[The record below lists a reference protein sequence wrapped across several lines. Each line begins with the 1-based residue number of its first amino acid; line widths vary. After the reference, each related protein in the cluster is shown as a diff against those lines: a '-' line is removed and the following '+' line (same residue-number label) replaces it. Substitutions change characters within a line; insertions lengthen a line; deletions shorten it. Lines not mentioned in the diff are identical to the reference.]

1 MFSSMGDG
9 SHLAAVTGGAERSSA
24 NEVETQ
30 GQRQERLQGG
40 SKYAA
45 KKPELSVIVPTRN
58 ESENVELLVERLRVA
73 SAGIRTEIIFVDDSD
88 DSTPATVRDVAR
100 RGWCR
105 IKLLHRPP
113 GERAG
118 GLGGAVVEGLRVAEA
133 PFACVMDGDLQH
145 PPEIVPQLLDAA
157 LAHDA
162 DLVVASRYS
171 GEGSAANFGV
181 FRLAVSRGSAGL
193 ARALFPGRL
202 GGVSDPMSGFFL
214 VRREALDLD
223 ALAPNG
229 FKILLEI
236 LVRTPRL
243 VRSEVPFT
251 FGDRYA
257 GQSKASL
264 AEGFRFL
271 SLLLALRLGAA
282 TAGLTRFSL
291 VGASGLG
298 VNMAALA
305 AFTDVVGLYYLVSAI
320 LATQLSTAWNFALTE
335 RWVFAGRELGRSPKT
350 RLILFFAMN
359 NGALALRGPALV
371 LLVSAVGLNYL
382 VANLVSLL
390 ALTIVRYAIADVWI
404 WARNLPARPLAHNT
418 YDIHG
423 IVSVDSEVALPELES
438 FRTERLRGH
447 PTVRVRIGRLNRA
460 QSDLVATLAFL
471 ARHTRFDERLGRLG
485 FGIDIAIGKTI
496 HVVASPLLRH
506 SPHVLYT
513 NVVEPI
519 LRWTFPKRGYAL
531 VHAACIA
538 RGNSAFLI
546 TARTDTGKTT
556 TILRLLDADRFAF
569 LSDDHTL
576 IAPDGRVLAYP
587 KPLTVSRHTVS
598 ALRRALLTRAER
610 LALVFQSRLHSRS
623 GRHFAM
629 LLAGARLPVAT
640 INAIVQLLV
649 PPPKYHID
657 RLVPEVT
664 RAHGGRLAGV
674 FVIERSGEVSSVALT
689 SDEALDILMANCEDA
704 FGFPP
709 YAHIEGF
716 LRNAS
721 KDDLSSVERTIVA
734 QALESVPATL
744 LRSNA
749 MDWAPRM
756 LGVLTGETVHE
767 DADGLAEIP
776 AAMSAPAT

>member
-1 MFSSMGDG
+1 MGDE
-9 SHLAAVTGGAERSSA
+9 SQLAGVAGGVEGWSP
-24 NEVETQ
+24 NEGEGQ
-30 GQRQERLQGG
+30 GKRHHRREAA

-58 ESENVELLVERLRVA
+58 EAENVELLVERLLVA
-73 SAGIRTEIIFVDDSD
+73 TAGIRTEIIFVDDSD
-88 DSTPATVRDVAR
+88 DSTPATVREIAR
-100 RGWCR
+100 RGQCR
-105 IKLLHRPP
+105 IKLLHRTA
-113 GERAG
+113 GKRAG
-118 GLGGAVVEGLRVAEA
+118 GLGGAVVEGLRAAEA

-145 PPEIVPQLLDAA
+145 PPEIVPQLLDTA
-157 LAHDA
+157 LAADA
-162 DLVVASRYS
+162 DLVVASRYC
-171 GEGSAANFGV
+171 GNGSAANFGA
-181 FRLAVSRGSAGL
+181 FRLAVSRGSSAV
-193 ARALFPGRL
+193 ARVLFPGRL
-202 GGVSDPMSGFFL
+202 GGISDPMSGFFL

-236 LVRTPRL
+236 LVRTPHL
-243 VRSEVPFT
+243 VRSELPFT

-257 GQSKASL
+257 GESKASL

-271 SLLLALRLGAA
+271 SLLLALRLGPA

-335 RWVFAGRELGRSPKT
+335 RWVFARRALGRSRKA

-382 VANLVSLL
+382 LANLVSLVG
-390 ALTIVRYAIADVWI
+390 LTVVRYAVADVWI
-404 WARNLPARPLAHNT
+404 WARQPPTRPLAHNT

-423 IVSVDSEVALPELES
+423 IVSVDSEVALPELEG
-438 FRTERLRGH
+438 FRTARLRGH
-447 PTVRVRIGRLNRA
+447 PTVRVRIGRLSRA

-485 FGIDIAIGKTI
+485 FGVDIAIGKTI
-496 HVVASPLLRH
+496 HVVASPLLKH

-538 RGNSAFLI
+538 RESKAFLI

-556 TILRLLDADRFAF
+556 TVLRLLDADRFAF

-576 IAPDGRVLAYP
+576 IAPDGRVLSYP

-623 GRHFAM
+623 GRRFAM
-629 LLAGARLPVAT
+629 VLANARLPVAT

-649 PPPKYHID
+649 PPPKYDIE

-664 RAHGGRLAGV
+664 RVADGRLAGL
-674 FVIERSGEVSSVALT
+674 FVIERSGEISSFALT
-689 SDEALDILMANCEDA
+689 SDEALDILMANSEDA

-709 YAHIEGF
+709 YTHIEAF

-721 KDDLSSVERTIVA
+721 KHDLGSVERTIVA

-749 MDWAPRM
+749 MDWAPRL
-756 LGVLTGETVHE
+756 LGALTGEAAHG
-767 DADGLAEIP
+767 DADRLASIP
-776 AAMSAPAT
+776 AAMSAPAS